1 MALPTLD
8 KTWEYKTNWFVYG
21 GYSDDTWAQY
31 AICDIK
37 DMLCDFVPRA
47 GAYAVGSFTFSTP
60 TVTYTAPDSRFAVTK
75 VGNLVGKTVRIVGAT
90 TAGNDGDFT
99 ITAQT
104 SSTLEWSNASG
115 AAEALA
121 GSLNVLAG
129 EFTAPWTLSH
139 TGNTS
144 GHGTKDDGIDR
155 LAGDPTLLG
164 GGSSG
169 IVGYWVLKNAATGS
183 WWSYSSDSNT
193 TAVGDRAGR
202 GVIRSACAPN
212 ELLVPA
218 TTGDPPQGTL
228 LEDGIT
234 RAHSEWSPENLWWF
248 FDVGAATP
256 IAKLNV
262 MMSSDGQQTR
272 VFMWCN
278 GSAGLAWID
287 ARVRNPSAEWN
298 VGGGIAVPAVTAML
312 CSNSGNTSTPTH
324 QWTIANFNDAAQI
337 IGSEI
342 PWNHSG
348 HSPTNGTEVHKVAF
362 SATGEGYNASLIV
375 EQVVGVNTLTGA
387 YDLFPWGLVTTYYG
401 VEGRHG
407 EIADIWWV
415 GTDSSVGDTFPDN
428 TDREFVALGDVVLPW
443 NGDILETA

>member
-8 KTWEYKTNWFVYG
+8 KTWEFKTNWFVYG

-31 AICDIK
+31 CMCDIK
-37 DMLCDFVPRA
+37 DLLCDFVPRA

-60 TVTYTAPDSRFAVTK
+60 TVTYTAPDNRFTATA

-104 SSTLEWSNASG
+104 SNTLQWSNASG

-164 GGSSG
+164 GGSTG
-169 IVGYWVLKNAATGS
+169 TVGYWVLHNEATDT

-193 TAVGDRAGR
+193 TAVGDRAGK
-202 GVIRSACAPN
+202 GVIRSAQAPN

-218 TTGDPPQGTL
+218 SNGDPPQGTL
-228 LEDGIT
+228 LPDGST
-234 RAHSEWSPENLWWF
+234 RGHHEWSDYTQWWLY
-248 FDVGAATP
+248 DVGLATP
-256 IAKLNV
+256 ITKLNV
-262 MMSSDGQQTR
+262 MMSTDGQQTR
-272 VFMWCN
+272 LFLCDN
-278 GSAGLAWID
+278 GYITLTWID
-287 ARVRNPSAEWN
+287 AIVRNPSSEWA
-298 VGGGIAVPAVTAML
+298 VGGGVPTPAITSMYCPNNPIAHT
-312 CSNSGNTSTPTH
+312 
-324 QWTIANFNDAAQI
+324 WTIGVLNDAQNLRAS
-337 IGSEI
+337 GL
-342 PWNHSG
+342 PWNHTG
-348 HSPTNGTEVHKVAF
+348 LSPTYDTLRHDMPFYV
-362 SATGEGYNASLIV
+362 SGEGFGSQLVTEYV
-375 EQVVGVNTLTGA
+375 TGVNTLTGA
-387 YDLFPWGLVTTYYG
+387 YDLFPWGLTCYSLG
-401 VEGRHG
+401 VQGRHG
-407 EIADIWWV
+407 EIPDIWWI
-415 GTDSSVGDTFPDN
+415 GTDATQGDTYPDS
-428 TDREFVALGDVVLPW
+428 TSRQFLCLGDVVVPW
-443 NGDILETA
+443 NGDILERQ